1 MTGGV
6 AMSVIEDG
14 WMLCELA
21 SCFRCDFR
29 DEAER
34 LGVPMPKDI
43 RLHIF
48 DWGDWDGSLE
58 THVSP
63 PSSIVLDDAAP
74 NGSMPEA
81 VSALK
86 RRRASKGDAL
96 GSDGDVVVPLDELEA
111 LVLSA
116 TEDLMECKIRIDLP
130 WKGGK
135 GVVPGYVCDFDFRPT
150 DGYAAVGVSLPDAA
164 DLWL

>member
-1 MTGGV
+1 
-6 AMSVIEDG
+6 MSVIEDG
-14 WMLCELA
+14 WMLGELA
-21 SCFRCDFR
+21 SCFRYDFR
-29 DEAER
+29 DEAEG
-34 LGVPMPKDI
+34 LGVPMLKDI

-58 THVSP
+58 TNVSL
-63 PSSIVLDDAAP
+63 PSSIVLVDAEP

-81 VSALK
+81 VIALE
-86 RRRASKGDAL
+86 RRRANKGDAC
-96 GSDGDVVVPLDELEA
+96 SDGDVVVPLDELEA

-116 TEDLMECKIRIDLP
+116 AEDLMECRVRIDLP

-150 DGYAAVGVSLPDAA
+150 EGYAAVGVSLPDAA